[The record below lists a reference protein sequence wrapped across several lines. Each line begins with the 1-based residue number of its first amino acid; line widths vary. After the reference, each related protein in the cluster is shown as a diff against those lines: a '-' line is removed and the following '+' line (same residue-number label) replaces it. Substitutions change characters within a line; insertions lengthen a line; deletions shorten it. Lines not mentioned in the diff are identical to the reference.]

1 MLKLLLRKLIQGVM
15 MILIVSAVTFG
26 LLSSAGGDAFTSLR
40 DNPQVSAETVENLRR
55 VYGLDRPVVTRYG
68 EWLWN
73 SVRGEMGESFYFR
86 TPVRGLV
93 FSRFASTFSVSLAAV
108 LIAVAVAAILGIL
121 SARFKWKWLSRFI
134 MSLILLTSSTPR
146 IVLALFG
153 LALIAHSD
161 DLSAFFVAAIVLAV
175 PVIAIILAQFHEG
188 LAHAMNEDFVQLARA
203 KGLSERVVILRHAL
217 RAALNPV
224 LTVLGLSFGGLLGGS
239 VLVETILGRS
249 GIGSLMVTSVRNR
262 DIPLIMGIVL
272 IASAAVWLANT
283 LAEFLQMV
291 NDKRLHSLE
300 TQ

>member
-1 MLKLLLRKLIQGVM
+1 M

>member
-1 MLKLLLRKLIQGVM
+1 M

-68 EWLWN
+68 IWLWN
-73 SVRGEMGESFYFR
+73 TVRGEMGESFYFR

-93 FSRFASTFSVSLAAV
+93 FSRFASTFSVSLGAI
-108 LIAVAVAAILGIL
+108 LIAMAIAAMLGIL
-121 SARFKWKWLSRFI
+121 SARFKWKWLSRLI

-153 LALIAHSD
+153 LALLARSD

-188 LAHAMNEDFVQLARA
+188 LGHAMNEDFVQLARA
-203 KGLSERVVILRHAL
+203 KGLSERIVILRHAL

-249 GIGSLMVTSVRNR
+249 GIGSLMVASVRNR

-300 TQ
+300 TT